1 MQTRKPR
8 PVPGGTNRQ
17 ATPGVQSVER
27 AIAILQS
34 FTDEKPERGV
44 NELSRE
50 LGLHKSTVSRL
61 MLALERGGL
70 VSRNPD
76 TGLYRLGLGLVG
88 LAAHVISFADVRQ
101 VSRPYLRQ
109 LADETQETTNL
120 SVLEDGQVINLEQF
134 VPSARQVMNIG
145 WVGRRMSAHCTAA
158 GKVLLAHLPPDE
170 VEHVLQA
177 GLRAFTPH
185 TITDPEVMR
194 RELAAILERGYAVAQ
209 EELEQGLNAI
219 SAAVYDRHGCA
230 IAAVSVS
237 GPAYRLH
244 PECFPTLGA
253 KLRDVARVISMQLG
267 HNSQIQA
274 AAGGRG

>member
-1 MQTRKPR
+1 
-8 PVPGGTNRQ
+8 
-17 ATPGVQSVER
+17 
-27 AIAILQS
+27 
-34 FTDEKPERGV
+34 
-44 NELSRE
+44 
-50 LGLHKSTVSRL
+50 
-61 MLALERGGL
+61 
-70 VSRNPD
+70 
-76 TGLYRLGLGLVG
+76 
-88 LAAHVISFADVRQ
+88 
-101 VSRPYLRQ
+101 
-109 LADETQETTNL
+109 
-120 SVLEDGQVINLEQF
+120 
-134 VPSARQVMNIG
+134 
-145 WVGRRMSAHCTAA
+145 
-158 GKVLLAHLPPDE
+158 
-170 VEHVLQA
+170 
-177 GLRAFTPH
+177 
-185 TITDPEVMR
+185 MR